1 VIARRLALAAAL
13 LAAAAGPA
21 MAEYDPCARGTR
33 WRGTTVDID
42 LKDAGLH
49 DVFRMLSDVGRI
61 NVVVADEV
69 RGTVTLRLKQVP
81 WDQALCV
88 VAASKQLKVT
98 ADGSVYLIRPRPR

>member
-1 VIARRLALAAAL
+1 MSRWVLIGAL
-13 LAAAAGPA
+13 LAAAAAPA
-21 MAEYDPCARGTR
+21 LADHDPCARGTR
-33 WRGTTVDID
+33 WRGTTVDFD

-69 RGTVTLRLKQVP
+69 RGNVTLRLKQVP

-88 VAASKQLKVT
+88 VAATKQLKVT
-98 ADGSVYLIRPRPR
+98 ADGSVYLIRPRPH